1 MRSLGNALWDL
12 HIECA
17 EVKVGVKVKRMRS
30 VDEVEAIFG
39 NLTNVF
45 VRPDATKV
53 DVIEVLD
60 EHLQNF

>member
-1 MRSLGNALWDL
+1 MKV
-12 HIECA
+12 
-17 EVKVGVKVKRMRS
+17 EVTVKRMRS

-53 DVIEVLD
+53 DVIKVLD
-60 EHLQNF
+60 EYLQNF

>member
-1 MRSLGNALWDL
+1 MKV
-12 HIECA
+12 
-17 EVKVGVKVKRMRS
+17 EVTVKRMRS

>member
-1 MRSLGNALWDL
+1 M
-12 HIECA
+12 
-17 EVKVGVKVKRMRS
+17 KVGVKVKRMRS

-53 DVIEVLD
+53 DVIEGLN
-60 EHLQNF
+60 EYLQNFQRIDKGRSLDLMK